1 MQPEMQWEVSK
12 VPVQLRIKYEKFKK
26 YFSEDLITIRV
37 RQIMKEAGIP
47 LLALSDPKMVTHGN
61 LSWWDD
67 AKTQERVIYWTPF
80 YGEEDE
86 KQSTTNTS

>member
-1 MQPEMQWEVSK
+1 MQPNLEFEVSK
-12 VPVQLRIKYEKFKK
+12 VPVQLRIKYEKFKN
-26 YFSEDLITIRV
+26 YISEDLITIRV

-47 LLALSDPKMVTHGN
+47 LTALSDPKMTTHGK

-80 YGEEDE
+80 YGEDDE
-86 KQSTTNTS
+86 NKATC

>member
-1 MQPEMQWEVSK
+1 MQTKLEFQVSK
-12 VPVQLRIKYEKFKK
+12 VPVQLRIKYEKFKN

-47 LLALSDPKMVTHGN
+47 LTALSDPKMTTHGN

-80 YGEEDE
+80 YEEKGECDAV
-86 KQSTTNTS
+86 